1 MAKAVPLQDLDLFKG
16 SLRRLAMELLVDAMN
31 GMGVILLPVATG
43 LLLEE
48 LTFGGLVRLLLAP
61 RPGTR
66 GGARRKKSSSS
77 ARGCGEPMNKT
88 EVGGA
93 RCSH

>member
-1 MAKAVPLQDLDLFKG
+1 M
-16 SLRRLAMELLVDAMN
+16 DAMSSL
-31 GMGVILLPVATG
+31 GALLLPVVAG

-61 RPGTR
+61 RPKAR
-66 GGARRKKSSSS
+66 KNGASRRQELPGKQQSSP
-77 ARGCGEPMNKT
+77 ARGRAEHRRT
-88 EVGGA
+88 ELGGA

>member
-1 MAKAVPLQDLDLFKG
+1 MSF
-16 SLRRLAMELLVDAMN
+16 LADAMN
-31 GMGVILLPVATG
+31 GVGAVLLPVAAG

-66 GGARRKKSSSS
+66 KHKEPRYRK
-77 ARGCGEPMNKT
+77 
-88 EVGGA
+88 GGA